1 MTEQAK
7 QTFTIRLPEQV
18 AARIEAQATGLGIA
32 PTTLIQSLVSGQF
45 ENGATPRGGLD
56 PAALAK
62 LGEKLDALRKTC
74 ELLGQTESEHYGQ
87 LLFEVVKTR
96 SALFHSLDQ
105 NLSAPVVDEIIEASE
120 KSAQQY
126 ITRLAGAEEA
136 KQ

>member
-1 MTEQAK
+1 MAPL
-7 QTFTIRLPEQV
+7 RLLPT
-18 AARIEAQATGLGIA
+18 AARRHRRDWEKC
-32 PTTLIQSLVSGQF
+32 
-45 ENGATPRGGLD
+45 GARRRARPR
-56 PAALAK
+56 A
-62 LGEKLDALRKTC
+62 
-74 ELLGQTESEHYGQ
+74 LLGQTESERYGQ

>member
-32 PTTLIQSLVSGQF
+32 PTTLIQSLISGQF
-45 ENGATPRGGLD
+45 ENGATQRGGLD

-74 ELLGQTESEHYGQ
+74 ELLGQTESERYGQ